1 MKNRTKE
8 FIKKLGIVQ
17 KDLARELGVSTI
29 AIQQMMKSEQPKIS
43 TLERVAEKIGVP
55 TWRLLLTDEEIEEIA
70 REHDKTLPEE
80 ENRIVCPRC
89 GAILNVK
96 LA

>member
-17 KDLARELGVSTI
+17 KDLAQELGVSTI
-29 AIQQMMKSEQPKIS
+29 AIQQMMKSEKPKIS

-55 TWRLLLTDEEIEEIA
+55 TWKLLLTDEEIEEIA
-70 REHDKTLPEE
+70 REHDKKLPEG

-89 GAILNVK
+89 GAVLNVK
-96 LA
+96 LT